1 MAKDYL
7 AVTIVELLLLLF
19 GKVGAVGGGVC
30 CVDFGV
36 EHAGVGG

>member
-7 AVTIVELLLLLF
+7 AVTIIELVLLLF
-19 GKVGAVGGGVC
+19 GEVGAVGGGVC

-36 EHAGVGG
+36 ENAGIGG